1 MVVLTKLNYV
11 QNPKMNVRNSL
22 VFYMNKIYGNKKCY
36 NRSKKFRPTR
46 LGNIYVLEKRKRNA
60 ENEKIFQRKK
70 AHL

>member
-1 MVVLTKLNYV
+1 MKLNNG
-11 QNPKMNVRNSL
+11 QTRKMNAINSFS
-22 VFYMNKIYGNKKCY
+22 FYTDKIYGNKKCY
-36 NRSKKFRPTR
+36 KHRKRFRPTR